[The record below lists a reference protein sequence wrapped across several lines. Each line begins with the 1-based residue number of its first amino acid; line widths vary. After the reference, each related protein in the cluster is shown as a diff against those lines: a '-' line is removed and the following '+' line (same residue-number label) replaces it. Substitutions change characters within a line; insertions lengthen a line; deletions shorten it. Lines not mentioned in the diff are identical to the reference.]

1 MHVCILIFG
10 ACACM
15 YECVHACTCVC
26 ACVRV
31 HECMCVCV
39 CMHEC
44 VCMHVCV
51 FVCVCVYA
59 RDTKTY
65 LKHKTKQ
72 KRLTDGHGCRN
83 KYTKKKGQECTYTNF
98 FITSYSCSKASNRR
112 KESSAGSYTLSK
124 SALVVCWRSGVG
136 KLKFRPSASILA
148 NN

>member
-1 MHVCILIFG
+1 MS
-10 ACACM
+10 ACM
-15 YECVHACTCVC
+15 HAHVCVHACM
-26 ACVRV
+26 
-31 HECMCVCV
+31 CMNACVCV

-72 KRLTDGHGCRN
+72 KRLTDGHGCQN
-83 KYTKKKGQECTYTNF
+83 KYTKKKRQECTYTNF
-98 FITSYSCSKASNRR
+98 FITSYSCSKASSRR